1 MKRTMILLPLLV
13 IIPLLTAM
21 GTNGGEGS
29 PDKIPVPE
37 KKFTATFI
45 DQDDVIT
52 ECRDVSIEGGTF
64 LDGNKGEGI
73 YTVSFDNIASI
84 VFQLKDDRLT
94 GIVRLKEGDGVELM
108 VNKDARAYG
117 YTKYG
122 TFQIRLAD
130 LKKMTVGGAAR
141 KRTPSP

>member
-1 MKRTMILLPLLV
+1 MVLLPLLV
-13 IIPLLTAM
+13 IIPLLAAM
-21 GTNGGEGS
+21 GTPGGEGS
-29 PDKIPVPE
+29 PDKIPIPE
-37 KKFTATFI
+37 KKYTATFI

-64 LDGNKGEGI
+64 LEGKKGEGT
-73 YTVSFDNIASI
+73 YTIPFDTIASI

-94 GIVRLKEGDGVELM
+94 GIVRLKGGDGIELI

-122 TFQIRLAD
+122 PFQIRLGD
-130 LKKMTVGGAAR
+130 LKKITVGGAAR
-141 KRTPSP
+141 KRTSSP